1 MDGTEY
7 PLEIHII
14 HWNMK
19 YGSFAEAIK
28 YSDGLAVLGF
38 FYEVSTADNG
48 NLAPILAKFSTVAL
62 TRSQLKR
69 INKKKKTS
77 KGQFRA
83 APDITFFCDYHA
95 PFPNPLCSNQN
106 ADADANNAAL
116 DGTFSLNQFL
126 PTTGAGDDYF
136 YYSGGLT
143 TPACNE
149 IVLWTNFVSKNKIS
163 ETQLAL
169 FRSLKDGLGAGTA
182 IVDNYRPPQAL
193 NGRTISKRSASSTT
207 AATSSSMSGLT
218 IGAAI
223 GAVVMYFVLG
233 SGILTQLLPP
243 TQNQRSYREYYNPV
257 PQSLN
262 QNYRTY

>member
-14 HWNMK
+14 HWNTK
-19 YGSFAEAIK
+19 YPSFTDATA

-38 FYEVSTADNG
+38 FYEVSTAENG
-48 NLAPILAKFSTVAL
+48 NLKPILDKFADVTL
-62 TRSQLKR
+62 TRSQIKR
-69 INKKKKTS
+69 INKKKKS
-77 KGQFRA
+77 NKGQGR
-83 APDITFFCDYHA
+83 IGENLFCDYYA
-95 PFPNPLCSNQN
+95 PFHPDCPQKNE
-106 ADADANNAAL
+106 DATLVAL

-126 PTTGAGDDYF
+126 PSTGAGDEYF

-149 IVLWTNFVSKNKIS
+149 IVLWTNFVTKNKIS
-163 ETQLAL
+163 EAQLAM
-169 FRSLKDGLGAGTA
+169 FRSLKDGAGTGTV

-193 NGRTISKRSASSTT
+193 NGRTISKRSGVATT
-207 AATSSSMSGLT
+207 AATSSGMGGLT

-233 SGILTQLLPP
+233 SGILTQVLPP
-243 TQNQRSYREYYNPV
+243 SQNQRSYREYYNPV
-257 PQSLN
+257 PQNLN
-262 QNYRTY
+262 QNYQTY

>member
-1 MDGTEY
+1 MGANHPDC
-7 PLEIHII
+7 P
-14 HWNMK
+14 
-19 YGSFAEAIK
+19 
-28 YSDGLAVLGF
+28 
-38 FYEVSTADNG
+38 
-48 NLAPILAKFSTVAL
+48 
-62 TRSQLKR
+62 
-69 INKKKKTS
+69 KT
-77 KGQFRA
+77 
-83 APDITFFCDYHA
+83 
-95 PFPNPLCSNQN
+95 N
-106 ADADANNAAL
+106 ADANVAAL

-126 PTTGAGDDYF
+126 PSTGAGDEYF

-163 ETQLAL
+163 ETQLAM
-169 FRSLKDGLGAGTA
+169 FRALKDGTGTGTV

-193 NGRTISKRSASSTT
+193 NGRTISKRSGVATT
-207 AATSSSMSGLT
+207 AATSSSMGGLT

-243 TQNQRSYREYYNPV
+243 SQNQRSYKEYYNPV

-262 QNYRTY
+262 QNYRNY